1 MSETFVLAIDQ
12 GTTGST
18 VLLFDRQA
26 KVVGRAYRE
35 VTQHYP
41 EPGWVEHD
49 AMEIW
54 EGVRD
59 AIGECLRNAGV
70 DASAVAAIGIT
81 NQRETVVMW
90 DRRTGK
96 PVHRAIVWQ
105 CRRTAAMCDALTQA
119 GHLDSFAAKT
129 GLLLDA
135 YFSGTKVSW
144 LLENVPGLRE
154 RAEAGEI
161 AFGTIDSWLIWNLT
175 GGKRHATDASN
186 ASRTLLFNLNT
197 LDWDDEIL
205 ATLRIPRG
213 LLPEVVPNSGL
224 IAPTAELGVLP
235 AGIPI
240 SGSAGDQQAA
250 LFGQRCFKQG
260 QAKNTYGTGC
270 FLLLNTGSRPVFSQ
284 NRLLTTIAWQI
295 GNEVSYALEGSIFM
309 AGATV
314 HWLRDQLGLI
324 QKASETEAIA
334 RSIPDNGGVYLVPAF
349 VGLGAPQWDAYARG
363 TLVGMTRGTGKA
375 HLVRAALEAMAYQ
388 TRDLVTC
395 MEADTGV
402 KLEFLS
408 VDGGAA
414 ANGFIL
420 EFVADMLDV
429 PVLRGETLETTA
441 LGAAL
446 LAGLGVGYWPSLAD
460 LPAGGELQRF
470 APRMAPE
477 TRERL
482 YADWLRAVERASAW
496 VQPESAQRA
505 PVRS

>member
-18 VLLFDRQA
+18 VLLFDHQA

-41 EPGWVEHD
+41 QPGWVEHD
-49 AMEIW
+49 ATEIW

-59 AIGECLRNAGV
+59 AIGECLHNAGV
-70 DASAVAAIGIT
+70 EASAVAAIGIT
-81 NQRETVVMW
+81 NQRETVVLW
-90 DRRTGK
+90 DRQTGK

-144 LLENVPGLRE
+144 LLENVPDLRA

-186 ASRTLLFNLNT
+186 ASRTLLYNLNT
-197 LDWDDEIL
+197 LDWDPEIL
-205 ATLRIPRG
+205 ATLRIPRN

-224 IAPTAELGVLP
+224 IAPTAEVGVLP

-250 LFGQRCFKQG
+250 LFGQRCFKEG

-314 HWLRDQLGLI
+314 HWLRDQLGII

-334 RSIPDNGGVYLVPAF
+334 RSISDNGGVYLVPAF

-446 LAGLGVGYWPSLAD
+446 LAGLGIGYWPSLSE
-460 LPAGGELQRF
+460 LPAGGEVQRF
-470 APRMAPE
+470 TPQMASE

-482 YADWLRAVERASAW
+482 YADWLRAVARAEGW
-496 VQPESAQRA
+496 VQPEAAART
-505 PVRS
+505 PVKS

>member
-1 MSETFVLAIDQ
+1 MPETFVLAIDQ

-18 VLLFDRQA
+18 VLLFDHQA

-49 AMEIW
+49 AQEIW

-59 AIGECLRNAGV
+59 AIGECLRHAGV
-70 DASAVAAIGIT
+70 EATAVAAIGIT

-90 DRRTGK
+90 DRQTGK

-119 GHLDSFAAKT
+119 GHLDAFAAKT

-144 LLENVPGLRE
+144 LLDHVPGLRE
-154 RAEAGEI
+154 RAEKGEI

-175 GGKRHATDASN
+175 GGRRHVTDPSN

-197 LDWDDEIL
+197 LDWDPEIL
-205 ATLRIPRG
+205 ETLRIPREV
-213 LLPEVVPNSGL
+213 LPELVPNSGP
-224 IAPTAELGVLP
+224 IATTAELGVLP
-235 AGIPI
+235 EGLVI

-250 LFGQRCFKQG
+250 LFGQRCFKEG

-270 FLLLNTGSRPVFSQ
+270 FLLLNTGSRPVFSR

-295 GNEVSYALEGSIFM
+295 GDEVSYALEGSIFM

-314 HWLRDQLGLI
+314 HWLRDQLGII
-324 QKASETEAIA
+324 QQASETEAIA
-334 RSIPDNGGVYLVPAF
+334 RTLPDNGGVYLVPAF

-363 TLVGMTRGTGKA
+363 TIVGLTRGTGRA

-395 MEADTGV
+395 MEADTGK
-402 KLEFLS
+402 KLEFLG

-414 ANGFIL
+414 ANDFVL

-446 LAGLGVGYWPSLAD
+446 LAGLGSGYWSSLAD
-460 LPAGGELQRF
+460 LPTGGELQRF
-470 APRMAPE
+470 SPNMASD

-482 YADWLRAVERASAW
+482 YADWLRAVEAAEGWIR
-496 VQPESAQRA
+496 PETAQRD
-505 PVRS
+505 PVSP

>member
-1 MSETFVLAIDQ
+1 MPETFVLAIDQ

-49 AMEIW
+49 ATEIW

-70 DASAVAAIGIT
+70 DASAVAGIGIT
-81 NQRETVVMW
+81 NQRETTVMW

-144 LLENVPGLRE
+144 LLDHVPGLRV

-175 GGKRHATDASN
+175 GGQRHATDASN

-197 LDWDDEIL
+197 LDWDPEIL
-205 ATLRIPRG
+205 ATLRIPQEV
-213 LLPEVVPNSGL
+213 LPEVVPNSGV
-224 IAPTAELGVLP
+224 IAKTAELGVLP

-240 SGSAGDQQAA
+240 AGSAGDQQAA
-250 LFGQRCFKQG
+250 LFGQRCFKEG

-295 GNEVSYALEGSIFM
+295 GDQVSYALEGSIFM

-314 HWLRDQLGLI
+314 HWLRDQLGII
-324 QKASETEAIA
+324 QHASETEAIA
-334 RSIPDNGGVYLVPAF
+334 RSLSDNGGVYLVPAF

-363 TLVGMTRGTGKA
+363 SIVGLTRGTGKA

-395 MEADTGV
+395 MEADTGK

-414 ANGFIL
+414 ANGFIM

-429 PVLRGETLETTA
+429 PVLRGANLETTA

-446 LAGLGVGYWPSLAD
+446 LAGLGIGFWSSLDD

-470 APRMAPE
+470 SPRLAPE

-482 YADWLRAVERASAW
+482 YADWLRAVERAEGW
-496 VQPESAQRA
+496 VQPEAA
-505 PVRS
+505 NWTPVTP

>member
-1 MSETFVLAIDQ
+1 MPETFVLAIDQ

-49 AMEIW
+49 ATEIW

-59 AIGECLRNAGV
+59 AIGECLQKAGV
-70 DASAVAAIGIT
+70 DASAVAGIGIT
-81 NQRETVVMW
+81 NQRETTVMW

-144 LLENVPGLRE
+144 LLDHVPGLRE
-154 RAEAGEI
+154 RAEAGDI

-175 GGKRHATDASN
+175 GGQRHATDASN
-186 ASRTLLFNLNT
+186 ASRTLLFNLNA
-197 LDWDDEIL
+197 LDWDPEIL
-205 ATLRIPRG
+205 ATLRIPREV
-213 LLPEVVPNSGL
+213 LPDVVPNSGL
-224 IAPTAELGVLP
+224 IAKTAELGVLP

-240 SGSAGDQQAA
+240 AGSAGDQQAA
-250 LFGQRCFKQG
+250 LFGQRCFKEG

-295 GNEVSYALEGSIFM
+295 GDQVSYALEGSIFM

-314 HWLRDQLGLI
+314 HWLRDQLGI
-324 QKASETEAIA
+324 IRHASETEAIA
-334 RSIPDNGGVYLVPAF
+334 RSLSDNGGVYLVPAF

-363 TLVGMTRGTGKA
+363 SIVGLTRGTGKA

-395 MEADTGV
+395 MEADTGK

-414 ANGFIL
+414 ANGFIM

-429 PVLRGETLETTA
+429 PVLRGENLETTA

-446 LAGLGVGYWPSLAD
+446 LAGLGIGFWSSLDD

-470 APRMAPE
+470 SPSLAPE

-482 YADWLRAVERASAW
+482 YADWRRAVERAEGW
-496 VQPESAQRA
+496 VQPEAASWT
-505 PVRS
+505 PVTP

>member
-1 MSETFVLAIDQ
+1 MLETFLLAIDQ

-26 KVVGRAYRE
+26 RVVGRAYRE
-35 VTQHYP
+35 LTQHYP
-41 EPGWVEHD
+41 LPGWVEHD
-49 AMEIW
+49 ATEIW

-70 DASAVAAIGIT
+70 VAEAVAAIGIT
-81 NQRETVVMW
+81 NQRETTVMW
-90 DRRTGK
+90 DRQTGK
-96 PVHRAIVWQ
+96 PVHNAIVWQ
-105 CRRTAAMCDALTQA
+105 CRRTAAICDTLKAE

-144 LLENVPGLRE
+144 LLENVAGLRA

-175 GGKRHATDASN
+175 GGKRHVTDASN
-186 ASRTLLFNLNT
+186 ASRTLLYNLGDR
-197 LDWDDEIL
+197 DWDPEIL
-205 ATLRIPRG
+205 ETLRIPRG
-213 LLPEVVPNSGL
+213 VLPEVVPSSGPIGL
-224 IAPTAELGVLP
+224 TTELGVLP
-235 AGIPI
+235 AGVPI
-240 SGSAGDQQAA
+240 TGAAGDQQAA
-250 LFGQRCFKQG
+250 LFGQHCFKVG

-270 FLLLNTGSRPVFSQ
+270 FLLLNTGTRPVFSQ
-284 NRLLTTIAWQI
+284 NRLLTTVAWQI
-295 GNEVSYALEGSIFM
+295 GDEVTYALEGSIFM

-314 HWLRDQLGLI
+314 HWLRDALGII

-334 RSIPDNGGVYLVPAF
+334 REIPDNGGVYLVPAF

-363 TLVGMTRGTGKA
+363 TIVGLTRGSGRA

-388 TRDLVTC
+388 TRDLVAC
-395 MEADTGV
+395 MQADTGK

-414 ANGFIL
+414 ANDFVM
-420 EFVADMLDV
+420 EFVADQLDV
-429 PVLRGETLETTA
+429 PVLRGENLETTA

-446 LAGLGVGYWPSLAD
+446 LAGLGIGYWKSLD
-460 LPAGGELQRF
+460 ELPAGGELQRF
-470 APRMAPE
+470 SPGMAPE

-482 YADWLRAVERASAW
+482 YKDWLRAVDRAKEW
-496 VQPESAQRA
+496 VQPESSDRT
-505 PVRS
+505 PVAT

>member
-1 MSETFVLAIDQ
+1 MPETYVLAIDQ

-18 VLLFDRQA
+18 VLLFDQQA
-26 KVVGRAYRE
+26 KIVGRAYRE

-41 EPGWVEHD
+41 QPGWVEHD
-49 AMEIW
+49 ALEIW

-59 AIGECLRNAGV
+59 AIGESLKVAGV
-70 DASAVAAIGIT
+70 DGKAIAAIGIT
-81 NQRETVVMW
+81 NQRETAVMW
-90 DRRTGK
+90 DRATGK

-105 CRRTAAMCDALTQA
+105 CRRTAEMCDQLTEA
-119 GHLDSFAAKT
+119 GHLDAFAAKT

-144 LLENVPGLRE
+144 LLENVEGLRR

-175 GGKRHATDASN
+175 GGMRHVTDPSN
-186 ASRTLLFNLNT
+186 ASRTLLYNLNT
-197 LDWDDEIL
+197 LEWDSEIL
-205 ATLRIPRG
+205 DTLRIPREV
-213 LLPEVVPNSGL
+213 LPEVVPNSGRL
-224 IAPTAELGVLP
+224 GSTVDLGVLP
-235 AGIPI
+235 AGVPI
-240 SGSAGDQQAA
+240 AGVAGDQQAA
-250 LFGQRCFKQG
+250 LFGQRCFKEG

-270 FLLLNTGSRPVFSQ
+270 FLLLNTGARPVFSR

-295 GNEVSYALEGSIFM
+295 GEEVTYALEGSIFM

-314 HWLRDQLGLI
+314 HWLRDQLGVI
-324 QKASETEAIA
+324 QTAAETEGIA

-349 VGLGAPQWDAYARG
+349 VGLGAPQWDPYARG
-363 TLVGMTRGTGKA
+363 TLIGMTRGTGKA
-375 HLVRAALEAMAYQ
+375 HIVRAALEAMAYQ

-395 MEADTGV
+395 MEADTGR

-420 EFVADMLDV
+420 EFVADMLGV
-429 PVLRGETLETTA
+429 PVLRGENLESTA

-446 LAGLGVGYWPSLAD
+446 LAGLGVGYWASLEE
-460 LPAGGELQRF
+460 LPAGGEVQRF
-470 APRMAPE
+470 EPKLSGE

-482 YADWLRAVERASAW
+482 YADWRRAVDRACAW
-496 VQPESAQRA
+496 AWHETTHHD

>member
-1 MSETFVLAIDQ
+1 MPETFILAIDQ

-41 EPGWVEHD
+41 QPGWVEHD
-49 AMEIW
+49 AVEIW
-54 EGVRD
+54 EGVKE
-59 AIGECLRNAGV
+59 AIGECLREAGV
-70 DASAVAAIGIT
+70 DARSVAAIGIT

-90 DRRTGK
+90 DRATGK

-105 CRRTAAMCDALTQA
+105 CRRTAAMCDALAQA

-135 YFSGTKVSW
+135 YFSGTKAAW
-144 LLENVPGLRE
+144 LLEHVDGLRE
-154 RAEAGEI
+154 RAERGEI

-175 GGKRHATDASN
+175 GGEKHATDASN

-197 LDWDDEIL
+197 LEWDPEIL
-205 ATLRIPRG
+205 ATLRIPREV
-213 LLPEVVPNSGL
+213 LPEVVPNSGV
-224 IAPTAELGVLP
+224 IAPTTDLGVLP

-240 SGSAGDQQAA
+240 AGSAGDQQAA
-250 LFGQRCFKQG
+250 LFGQRCFKEG

-270 FLLLNTGSRPVFSQ
+270 FLLLNTGSRPVFSR

-295 GNEVSYALEGSIFM
+295 GDQVSYALEGSIFM

-324 QKASETEAIA
+324 QTASETEAIA
-334 RSIPDNGGVYLVPAF
+334 RSVPDNGGAYLVPAF

-363 TLVGMTRGTGKA
+363 TIVGLTRGTGKA

-395 MEADTGV
+395 MEADTSK

-429 PVLRGETLETTA
+429 PVLRGENLETTA

-446 LAGLGVGYWPSLAD
+446 LAGLGVGYWSSLSD

-470 APRMAPE
+470 LPRMAPE

-482 YADWLRAVERASAW
+482 YVDWLRAVERATAW
-496 VQPESAQRA
+496 VQPESAQLD
-505 PVRS
+505 PVSP

>member
-1 MSETFVLAIDQ
+1 MPETFVLAIDQ

-18 VLLFDRQA
+18 VLLFDHQA

-49 AMEIW
+49 AQEIW
-54 EGVRD
+54 DGVRD

-70 DASAVAAIGIT
+70 EARAVAAIGIT

-105 CRRTAAMCDALTQA
+105 CRRTAAMCDALTEA
-119 GHLDSFAAKT
+119 GHLDAFAAKT

-144 LLENVPGLRE
+144 LLDHVSGLRE
-154 RAEAGEI
+154 RAERGDI

-175 GGKRHATDASN
+175 GGRRHVTDPSN

-197 LDWDDEIL
+197 LDWDPEIL
-205 ATLRIPRG
+205 DTLRIPRAV
-213 LLPEVVPNSGL
+213 LPELVPNSGP
-224 IAPTAELGVLP
+224 IATTAELGVLP
-235 AGIPI
+235 EGLVI

-250 LFGQRCFKQG
+250 LFGQRCFKEG

-270 FLLLNTGSRPVFSQ
+270 FLLLNTGSRPVFSR

-295 GNEVSYALEGSIFM
+295 GDEVSYALEGSIFM

-314 HWLRDQLGLI
+314 HWLRDQLGII
-324 QKASETEAIA
+324 QQASETEAIA
-334 RSIPDNGGVYLVPAF
+334 RTLPDNGGVYLVPAF

-363 TLVGMTRGTGKA
+363 SIVGLTRGTGRA

-395 MEADTGV
+395 MEADTG
-402 KLEFLS
+402 KTLEFLS

-414 ANGFIL
+414 ANDFVL

-446 LAGLGVGYWPSLAD
+446 LAGLGSGYWSSLSE
-460 LPAGGELQRF
+460 LPTGGELQRF
-470 APRMAPE
+470 SPHMASE

-482 YADWLRAVERASAW
+482 YADWLRAVERAEGW
-496 VQPESAQRA
+496 IRPETAQRD
-505 PVRS
+505 PVSP